1 MTRRSQTRILI
12 LVIAGLISLVV
23 VALTS
28 RIAGGQWLAFYEF
41 IRDTSLLVITVVA
54 AYLAHIYQKRAS
66 FLQSLREQWHEIV
79 EAKAAL
85 LFYLHQENPE
95 LDDYLWTARQLSTCI
110 DNMRIVYSNVG
121 ETDDLIGLYP
131 YAPLHKMRKVIE
143 SMDPRI
149 AAPTPEERYRARGE
163 IWEAF
168 KAIREHFLDEFD
180 LEEPTRPILVD
191 DMRRMKRDGASAS
204 ALAKHAEQEKRLT
217 DQASAH
223 KR

>member
-1 MTRRSQTRILI
+1 MTRKTQTRILRLI
-12 LVIAGLISLVV
+12 TLGLVTLVA
-23 VALTS
+23 VALAA
-28 RIAGGQWLAFYEF
+28 RIAGGPWLAFYDF
-41 IRDTSLLVITVVA
+41 IRDTSLLIVTVVA

-66 FLQSLREQWHEIV
+66 FLQSLRDQWHEIV

-121 ETDDLIGLYP
+121 ETDDLIGFYP

-149 AAPTPEERYRARGE
+149 ATPTPDERYRARGE

-180 LEEPTRPILVD
+180 LEEPTKPILVD
-191 DMRRMKRDGASAS
+191 DMRRMKRDGASPA
-204 ALAKHAEQEKRLT
+204 AKTQYQKQEKRMNEG
-217 DQASAH
+217 H
-223 KR
+223 GPHRR